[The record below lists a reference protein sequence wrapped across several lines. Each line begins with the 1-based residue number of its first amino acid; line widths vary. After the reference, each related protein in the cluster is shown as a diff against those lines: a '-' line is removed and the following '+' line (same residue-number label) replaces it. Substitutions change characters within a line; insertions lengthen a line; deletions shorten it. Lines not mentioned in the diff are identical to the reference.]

1 MRKEHDVARPRF
13 LNENKDLIPPWCRVS
28 IRQRADDVGLGEF
41 YTKFYAQASGM
52 THLDMS
58 GLLAQADPNK
68 VDVDV
73 APSETYVGPSLA
85 MAFNMTLRALLDLSA
100 ETNLKYGDDLKAV
113 QDCYVAEM
121 KKKHAAEP

>member
-1 MRKEHDVARPRF
+1 
-13 LNENKDLIPPWCRVS
+13 
-28 IRQRADDVGLGEF
+28 
-41 YTKFYAQASGM
+41 M

-85 MAFNMTLRALLDLSA
+85 MAFNMTLRALLDFNTEA
-100 ETNLKYGDDLKAV
+100 NLKYGDDLKAV
-113 QDCYVAEM
+113 QDYYVAEM